1 MNQQYETVIGLEIH
15 VELSTKSKIFCACST
30 EFGKSP
36 NTNICPVCTGMPGAL
51 PVLNREVVEDAI
63 AVGLALH
70 CAVRPY
76 SRFDRKNYFYP
87 DNPQNYQITQLYYPV
102 CHSGWMEILCENGN
116 RKIRIHE
123 IHMEEDAGKLIHDTA
138 QHCSCID
145 YNRSGVPLLEIVT
158 LPDFRTSDEV
168 VIFLEKLRKI
178 LRYLGVSDCR
188 LQEGSMRVDVNLSL
202 KKPDGNIPGTR
213 TEMKNLNSFRSIR
226 RAVNHEQERQAALLG
241 GGGKVIQETRRW
253 DDARGSSFSMRAKEK
268 ANDYRYFPEP
278 DLPPVRIS
286 DEWIER
292 VRNSLPEFQEQ
303 KAERF
308 ARQYHLTAYDAEL
321 LTESRNIADLFE
333 KTAAILQQPRTAA
346 HWLTGE
352 AFRLIRE
359 YSVDPDTVRFDPA
372 HLAALIQLIDAGTVS
387 SQIAKQVFEK
397 IFLEDVDP
405 AVYISRNH
413 LETVRDT
420 DTLKTAA
427 AAVIDEYPAAAEQY
441 RQGKEKVL
449 GYLLGQLM
457 RKMNGQADPRS
468 ASEILRRL
476 LNSDK

>member
-1 MNQQYETVIGLEIH
+1 M
-15 VELSTKSKIFCACST
+15 
-30 EFGKSP
+30 
-36 NTNICPVCTGMPGAL
+36 
-51 PVLNREVVEDAI
+51 
-63 AVGLALH
+63 
-70 CAVRPY
+70 
-76 SRFDRKNYFYP
+76 
-87 DNPQNYQITQLYYPV
+87 
-102 CHSGWMEILCENGN
+102 
-116 RKIRIHE
+116 
-123 IHMEEDAGKLIHDTA
+123 
-138 QHCSCID
+138 
-145 YNRSGVPLLEIVT
+145 
-158 LPDFRTSDEV
+158 RT
-168 VIFLEKLRKI
+168 
-178 LRYLGVSDCR
+178 
-188 LQEGSMRVDVNLSL
+188 
-202 KKPDGNIPGTR
+202 
-213 TEMKNLNSFRSIR
+213 
-226 RAVNHEQERQAALLG
+226 
-241 GGGKVIQETRRW
+241 
-253 DDARGSSFSMRAKEK
+253 KEK